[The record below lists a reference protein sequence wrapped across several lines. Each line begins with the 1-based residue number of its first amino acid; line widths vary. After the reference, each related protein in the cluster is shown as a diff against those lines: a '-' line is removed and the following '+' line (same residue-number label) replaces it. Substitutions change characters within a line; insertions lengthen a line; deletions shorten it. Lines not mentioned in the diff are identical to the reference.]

1 MASVPWHSR
10 LLHYWEVSVSPN
22 WVTVVQHGV
31 MVVLTKLFSVPKSNQ
46 RVKAIIKRKT
56 NWQEKENQCW
66 QTWNLCRHQPS
77 SQVKWTL
84 DKQTNFG
91 GFSMFWHLEYK
102 GTNATG
108 VYNGDRKETSD
119 KVALHHT
126 PYLLTVVNQQLTQM
140 MFQSPVY
147 WNPFLC
153 QGEDGE
159 HRCSDH
165 LVTFQQKRCH
175 KFWNFLIFFDRNMKD
190 IQIKYKH
197 YCLTKRVVHWTC

>member
-46 RVKAIIKRKT
+46 WVKAIIKRKT
-56 NWQEKENQCW
+56 NWQEKKNQCC
-66 QTWNLCRHQPS
+66 QTWNLCHHQPS

-84 DKQTNFG
+84 DKQT
-91 GFSMFWHLEYK
+91 FSMFWHLEYK

-108 VYNGDRKETSD
+108 VHNGDRKETSD
-119 KVALHHT
+119 KVALDHT
-126 PYLLTVVNQQLTQM
+126 ITQM
-140 MFQSPVY
+140 IFQSPVY

-153 QGEDGE
+153 QGEDGHINAGIIWLPFKRSAAINYE
-159 HRCSDH
+159 
-165 LVTFQQKRCH
+165 TFS
-175 KFWNFLIFFDRNMKD
+175 FFFDRNMKD

-197 YCLTKRVVHWTC
+197 YCLTKCVVHWTC